1 MLVNVS
7 KPFLQHWSFPLTNG
21 SSLSWMLKYHILHK
35 LSTLEHSLKEPYL
48 LAMTSLRDLSYHC
61 NAKNYPWIQIIENYT
76 DYNKF
81 CSKSK
86 FYNIY
91 VAKYTIYIKSTKHY
105 PLYLET
111 GTFSAILGHFKKS
124 STDTC
129 ERNKSILFQLFNY
142 ILYLKVAYHFIFT
155 FFLVY
160 KF

>member
-1 MLVNVS
+1 
-7 KPFLQHWSFPLTNG
+7 
-21 SSLSWMLKYHILHK
+21 MLKYHILHK

-111 GTFSAILGHFKKS
+111 GTFSAILGHFKKVVLTHVKETKAS
-124 STDTC
+124 YFSFLIIFCTLKLLIISFS
-129 ERNKSILFQLFNY
+129 RFFLFINSKFSCLQ
-142 ILYLKVAYHFIFT
+142 LYL
-155 FFLVY
+155 
-160 KF
+160 